1 MAVDTDKIQEYYL
14 QVREYLDTL
23 LVGQDKAKDVITA
36 AMLCDKNSH
45 ILLMGMP
52 GTGKSTISNNIA
64 KNFES
69 KKISITSDLL
79 PSDILNAIIN
89 KQDIL
94 QVLQLEELNRAS
106 GKVLSVL
113 IELMADNKI
122 TCESGE
128 VGFSDFYVIATQNDS
143 EISGIFD
150 VPVAVYDRFDVSIN
164 MADLS
169 FEELEKVLFEY
180 KAVVEKA
187 NFDLKHIVDFTSKAV
202 ADFVFDKEDRRVI
215 MEATRELDTKTISNQ
230 RLFASSNI
238 RGHQFAMKMAA
249 LHAYVA
255 GRKFI
260 MPDDI
265 ADYINNI
272 YRHRINQFLLK
283 MNDERATQAMEEIRK
298 KVLGIERDNVA
309 VKK

>member
-1 MAVDTDKIQEYYL
+1 MAVDTDQIKEYYL
-14 QVREYLDTL
+14 QVRGYLDTL
-23 LVGQDKAKDVITA
+23 LVGQKKAKDVITA
-36 AMLCDKNSH
+36 ALLCDKNSH

-64 KNFES
+64 RNFDS

-79 PSDILNAIIN
+79 PSDILAAIIN
-89 KQDIL
+89 KKDTL
-94 QVLQLEELNRAS
+94 QTLQLEELNRAS

-113 IELMADNKI
+113 IELLADNKI

-143 EISGIFD
+143 EIAGIFD
-150 VPVAVYDRFDVSIN
+150 VPLAVYDRFDVSIN
-164 MADLS
+164 MEDLT
-169 FEELEKVLFEY
+169 FEELEQVLFEY

-187 NFDLKHIVDFTSKAV
+187 NFDLKNVVDVTSKAV

-215 MEATRELDTKTISNQ
+215 MEATRELDTKTFSNQ
-230 RLFASSNI
+230 RLFGSSNI

-255 GRKFI
+255 GREWI

-283 MNDERATQAMEEIRK
+283 MHDEQASTAMEEIRK
-298 KVLGIERDNVA
+298 KVLNIERDNVS

>member
-1 MAVDTDKIQEYYL
+1 
-14 QVREYLDTL
+14 
-23 LVGQDKAKDVITA
+23 
-36 AMLCDKNSH
+36 LCIRDS

-79 PSDILNAIIN
+79 PSDILNSIIN
-89 KQDIL
+89 KKDIL

-113 IELMADNKI
+113 IELLADNKI

-164 MADLS
+164 MADLT

-187 NFDLKHIVDFTSKAV
+187 YFDLKHIVDITSQEV
-202 ADFVFDKEDRRVI
+202 AEFAYSKEDRKVF
-215 MEATRELDTKTISNQ
+215 MEATRVIDTKTYSNK

-249 LHAYVA
+249 LHALVD
-255 GRKFI
+255 GRRML

-265 ADYINNI
+265 ADYVNNI

-283 MNDERATQAMEEIRK
+283 MHDEQASIVMEEIRK
-298 KVLGIERDNVA
+298 SVLDIERPQV
-309 VKK
+309 VRLK

>member
-1 MAVDTDKIQEYYL
+1 MAVDTDQIKEYYL

-23 LVGQDKAKDVITA
+23 LVGQEKAKDIITA
-36 AMLCDKNSH
+36 SMLCDKNSH

-69 KKISITSDLL
+69 QKISITSDLL

-89 KQDIL
+89 KKDKL
-94 QVLQLEELNRAS
+94 QTLQLEELNRAS

-150 VPVAVYDRFDVSIN
+150 VPLAVYDRFDVTIN
-164 MADLS
+164 MADLT

-187 NFDLKHIVDFTSKAV
+187 NFDLKHNIDVTAKAV
-202 ADFVFDKEDRRVI
+202 SEFVYSQDDRNVI
-215 MEATRELDTKTISNQ
+215 MEATQIIDGKTYRDK
-230 RLFASSNI
+230 RLFGSSNI
-238 RGHQFAMKMAA
+238 RGHQFVMKMAA
-249 LHAYVA
+249 LHALVE
-255 GRKFI
+255 GREWI

-283 MNDERATQAMEEIRK
+283 MHDEQASMAMEEIRK
-298 KVLGIERDNVA
+298 KVLDIERPPV
-309 VKK
+309 VKLS